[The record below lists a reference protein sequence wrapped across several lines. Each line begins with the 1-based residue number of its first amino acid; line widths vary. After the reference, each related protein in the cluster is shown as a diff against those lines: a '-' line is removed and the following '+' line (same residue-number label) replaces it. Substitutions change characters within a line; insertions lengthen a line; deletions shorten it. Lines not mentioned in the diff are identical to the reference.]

1 MSKEK
6 YEIKTVLMVEDDAN
20 LLKLNTEILSR
31 NGYNVCSAKNLS
43 EARKN
48 LNDKNIDIAVLD
60 IVLPDGDGLLFA
72 SEVKAKVNCPVLM
85 LTSKNEHDDIVKGMS
100 SDADM
105 YMTKPFLIPELIA
118 RIEGLLKK
126 QQLNASKPLEN
137 IYKLGSEFTF
147 DTITRK
153 ATLHGENLNL
163 SPNDFTLL
171 LIMAK
176 NEEKATKSDVL
187 YEKVWNQA
195 LSSDTSSLR
204 SAIARLRK
212 KLQDS
217 SYTINAVRGE
227 GYILEKW

>member
-1 MSKEK
+1 MTKEK
-6 YEIKTVLMVEDDAN
+6 HETKTVLMVEDDAN
-20 LLKLNTEILSR
+20 LLKLNAEILTR
-31 NGYNVCSAKNLS
+31 NGYKVCGAKNLS

-48 LNDKNIDIAVLD
+48 LCNESIDIAVLD

-85 LTSKNEHDDIVKGMS
+85 LTSKSEHDDIVKGMS

-118 RIEGLLKK
+118 RIEGLIKK
-126 QQLNASKPLEN
+126 QQLKATKPLEN
-137 IYKLGSEFTF
+137 IYNLGGEFTF

-153 ATLHGENLNL
+153 VTLHGENLNL

-176 NEEKATKSDVL
+176 SMGKTVSQQVL
-187 YEKVWNQA
+187 YEKVWGQT
-195 LSSDTSSLR
+195 LSDDTMALR
-204 SAIARLRK
+204 SGLARLRK
-212 KLQDS
+212 KLQGS
-217 SYTINAVRGE
+217 EFTINAVRGE
-227 GYILEKW
+227 GYVLEKI